1 LTLVGRGIDQGG
13 WTSLVA
19 PMELVATSPERD
31 DSGAVTSDST
41 VRAGDL
47 RYVGFAST
55 APQLA
60 AAGGDPAGGSIGI
73 GIASHGEW
81 TNLGTRMLPVVDT
94 DVDGDGDAEFQTFVT
109 KFSRDVDLTTAQTFD
124 AATER
129 LVEVVP
135 VNGTFG
141 DVDTTVFDN
150 NVVVIPIS
158 LRALGLTPGKTA
170 TFTVSTR
177 SPDFA
182 PDASGIVDQVE
193 PFTVDPYAPRY
204 WFDGGTPDAFL
215 FRAAPGDPLAVH
227 RTTGPAGEEPP
238 LLVLHTHNP
247 TPGARAQVVEVL
259 APVPVGATASGVPG
273 ALTGR

>member
-1 LTLVGRGIDQGG
+1 
-13 WTSLVA
+13 
-19 PMELVATSPERD
+19 MSPRD
-31 DSGAVTSDST
+31 
-41 VRAGDL
+41 AGTGL
-47 RYVGFAST
+47 N
-55 APQLA
+55 
-60 AAGGDPAGGSIGI
+60 PADGSVGI
-73 GIASHGEW
+73 GIASRGEW
-81 TNLGTRMLPVVDT
+81 TNLGTTMLPVVET
-94 DVDGDGDAEFQTFVT
+94 DVDGNGRMDFQTIVR
-109 KFSRDVDLTTAQTFD
+109 KFSPDVDLTTAQTFT
-124 AATER
+124 AAGR
-129 LVEVVP
+129 FVEEIP

-182 PDASGIVDQVE
+182 PDTNGILDRVE

-227 RTTGPAGEEPP
+227 RTTGPVGEEPP
-238 LLVLHTHNP
+238 LLVLHTHNA

-259 APVPVGATASGVPG
+259 APVPAGATASGVPG
-273 ALTGR
+273 ALTSR